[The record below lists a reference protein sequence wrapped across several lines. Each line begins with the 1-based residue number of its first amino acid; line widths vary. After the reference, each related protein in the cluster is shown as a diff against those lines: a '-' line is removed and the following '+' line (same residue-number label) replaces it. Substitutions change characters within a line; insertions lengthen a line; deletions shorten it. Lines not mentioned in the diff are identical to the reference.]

1 MKDREHTVSD
11 MADTALKNYEQAV
24 RTTLKF
30 QEEATR
36 CWSSL
41 LNQGALVQ
49 DWQKRVNHLNGVTN
63 KLVPIAQQRLEDV
76 IGLMEKNSRTGA
88 ELMKKAVEALQ
99 TPGVSESQTKWME
112 FWTSSMGAVRS
123 NTEAVA
129 EIGAKAV
136 DSWVEFV
143 RKNTELSGAVPKFA

>member
-30 QEEATR
+30 QEEAAR
-36 CWSSL
+36 CWSSM

-49 DWQKRVNHLNGVTN
+49 DWQKRVNQLNGVAN

-76 IGLMEKNSRTGA
+76 IGLMEKNSRTSA

-143 RKNTELSGAVPKFA
+143 RKNTELNGAVPKFA